1 MKRLIRNL
9 PIIVSA
15 LLFIVLGFVMAL
27 IFVPEL
33 TGEPTAASDGASSL
47 NQANDLEIDESNLLA
62 ERETLFGQIYN
73 QVSQSVVA
81 ITVSQENTTD
91 EGEDFF
97 LPFSSGS
104 GFVVDTAGHIV
115 TNYHVVASADRVEI
129 SMFDGTITQAEV
141 IGIDPDSD
149 LAVLQ
154 VDVAP
159 ERLIPVTFA
168 DSNELEIGQTVLA
181 LGNPFQNDWTLT
193 SGIISALNR
202 SIGSLTPQFSIGG
215 VIQTDAAI
223 NPGNSGGPLLNMD
236 GEVIGVNAQINSQ
249 TRSNSGVGFAI
260 PSNLV
265 VRVMQELI
273 ANGSVDYSFM
283 GITSPQ
289 MGINLDIQENY
300 GLPDN
305 LRGVPVGDVFA
316 DTPAAD
322 AGLLPATEDSLDV
335 ITAIDDTEIA
345 NFDELIGYLG
355 INTRPGDQVTLTVYR
370 GGQTVELQMTLTS
383 RPE

>member
-1 MKRLIRNL
+1 MF
-9 PIIVSA
+9 II
-15 LLFIVLGFVMAL
+15 LGFVLAL
-27 IFVPEL
+27 VFVPEL

-47 NQANDLEIDESNLLA
+47 NQVSNLEIDESNLLA
-62 ERETLFGQIYN
+62 EQQSVFGQIYEN
-73 QVSQSVVA
+73 VSQSVVA
-81 ITVSQENTTD
+81 ITVAQENSND
-91 EGEDFF
+91 EGDSFF

-104 GFVVDTAGHIV
+104 GFVVDMEGHIV
-115 TNYHVVASADRVEI
+115 TNYHVVASADRIEI
-129 SMFDGTITQAEV
+129 SMFDGTIAEAETV
-141 IGIDPDSD
+141 GVDPDSD
-149 LAVLQ
+149 LAVIKI
-154 VDVAP
+154 DVP
-159 ERLIPVTFA
+159 QDRLVPVTFA
-168 DSNELEIGQTVLA
+168 DSNDLRVGQTVLA

-223 NPGNSGGPLLNMD
+223 NPGNSGGPLLNLN

-265 VRVMQELI
+265 IRVMDELI
-273 ANGSVDYSFM
+273 EKGSVDYSFM

-289 MGINLDIQENY
+289 MGIGLDIQQAYN
-300 GLPDN
+300 LPDN
-305 LRGVPVGDVFA
+305 LRGVPVEDVFA

-322 AGLLPATEDSLDV
+322 AGLLPATEDAVDV
-335 ITAIDDTEIA
+335 ITAIDGTPIA

-355 INTRPGDQVTLTVYR
+355 INTRPGDEVTLTVYR
-370 GGQTVELQMTLTS
+370 NGQTLELEMTLTS
-383 RPE
+383 RPG